1 MGEVSSPLFD
11 DIGELHDLAFRP
23 PAKVLDFSTF
33 CGKMVLGITQTE
45 EEMEVRLNID
55 DEFLKNIQ
63 EKMGTTAKATDITRD
78 ALTIF
83 NWAVEEAAKGRAV
96 LSVDKESGE
105 DIHRL
110 IMPSLSQIQ
119 KK

>member
-1 MGEVSSPLFD
+1 
-11 DIGELHDLAFRP
+11 
-23 PAKVLDFSTF
+23 
-33 CGKMVLGITQTE
+33 
-45 EEMEVRLNID
+45 MEVRLNID
-55 DEFLKNIQ
+55 DDFLKNIQ
-63 EKMGTTAKATDITRD
+63 EKMGGSAKASDITRD